1 MDSLI
6 GMLRGIGGKAA
17 GGDGAGA
24 LLPTVPAGRNFY
36 AEIEP
41 PPADAAA
48 ADAAAAGAAAS
59 GAASAGAPAR
69 GAAPAHLDGSA
80 FVPGQCYFSVRLVE
94 MRLCEAGN
102 YLSQFLPLCTFFLR
116 YGAAGAKR
124 EIPYIVGYDLI
135 QQALGAAAPEAGA
148 RRVAFRDVYVARNV
162 PYASDGLEMYAAL
175 CRFADSSLCRG
186 ILDFVSTAVTV
197 LGGPAGGAIV
207 KTGES
212 LLTPLAKLFGTD
224 GVSVRFGVFDGDALR
239 RSGYRVLAGA
249 DSQDRLAGLQLIDGV
264 LHRQQG
270 AGKPEPVNDVDY
282 LVLAFEQRSTLGADM
297 FAAAT
302 ALPFHH
308 LWKDVSTA
316 LIGNNPAAATAAYQ
330 SLLIAVAES
339 PQLID
344 SDRFALLTAYA
355 AQRGAWEAASAQTG
369 LRTRGAGK
377 SLATAMTDRVN
388 ARGKADPVSELLK
401 AARKQITPPPAAAG
415 QAREAQAALEDTAVA
430 QAVSNVV
437 EALGAKD
444 GVTAPAAAPQALSR
458 ATRELLAIMLSDVP

>member
-1 MDSLI
+1 MDGLF
-6 GMLRGIGGKAA
+6 GMLRGIGNKAA

-41 PPADAAA
+41 PGGTPAL
-48 ADAAAAGAAAS
+48 AAGLT
-59 GAASAGAPAR
+59 GA
-69 GAAPAHLDGSA
+69 A

-94 MRLCEAGN
+94 MRLCDAGN

-116 YGAAGAKR
+116 YGADGARR

-135 QQALGAAAPEAGA
+135 QQALGAAAPDAGA

-175 CRFADSSLCRG
+175 CRFADSSLSRG
-186 ILDFVSTAVTV
+186 ILDFVSTAVTM
-197 LGGPAGGAIV
+197 LGGPVGGAIV

-224 GVSVRFGVFDGDALR
+224 GVSVRFGVYDGDALR

-249 DSQDRLAGLQLIDGV
+249 DSQDKLSGLQLIDGV
-264 LHRQQG
+264 LHRQNA

-282 LVLAFEQRSTLGADM
+282 LVLAFEQRATLGADM

-302 ALPFHH
+302 TLPFHH
-308 LWKDVSTA
+308 LWKDVSKG
-316 LIGNNPAAATAAYQ
+316 LIGNDATAASAAYQ

-339 PQLID
+339 PLLID
-344 SDRFALLTAYA
+344 ADRFALLTAYA
-355 AQRGAWEAASAQTG
+355 AQRGAWEAASERSG
-369 LRTRGAGK
+369 LRTRSGGK

-388 ARGKADPVSELLK
+388 ARGKADPVAELLK
-401 AARKQITPPPAAAG
+401 AAKKHITPPPVQTEGTGPAPKV
-415 QAREAQAALEDTAVA
+415 LDDDAVA
-430 QAVSNVV
+430 QTVSSLTKT
-437 EALGAKD
+437 LGEK
-444 GVTAPAAAPQALSR
+444 GGAPAPGVLSR
-458 ATRELLAIMLSDVP
+458 ATRDLLSIMLSDPA

>member
-41 PPADAAA
+41 AAGGAPAAA
-48 ADAAAAGAAAS
+48 APAAAASAA
-59 GAASAGAPAR
+59 G
-69 GAAPAHLDGSA
+69 LDGAA

-148 RRVAFRDVYVARNV
+148 RRVGFRDVYVARNV

-186 ILDFVSTAVTV
+186 ILDFVSTAVTM
-197 LGGPAGGAIV
+197 LGGPAGGVIV

-224 GVSVRFGVFDGDALR
+224 GVSVRFGIFDGDALR

-249 DSQDRLAGLQLIDGV
+249 DSQDKLSGLHLIDGV
-264 LHRQQG
+264 LHRQNG

-282 LVLAFEQRSTLGADM
+282 LVLAFEQRATLGADM

-308 LWKDVSTA
+308 LWKDVSMA
-316 LIGNNPAAATAAYQ
+316 LIGNNPAAASAAYQ

-355 AQRGAWEAASAQTG
+355 AQRSAWEAASAQTG
-369 LRTRGAGK
+369 LRTRGGGK
-377 SLATAMTDRVN
+377 GLATAMTDRVN

-401 AARKQITPPPAAAG
+401 AARKQIAPPPAPTG
-415 QAREAQAALEDTAVA
+415 QAKSAQDALDDSAVA
-430 QAVSNVV
+430 QAVSELV
-437 EALGAKD
+437 EALGTKN
-444 GVTAPAAAPQALSR
+444 GSPGPAAAPQALSR
-458 ATRELLAIMLSDVP
+458 ATRELLSIMLNDAA

>member
-17 GGDGAGA
+17 TGDGAGA

-41 PPADAAA
+41 PGASPAL
-48 ADAAAAGAAAS
+48 AAG
-59 GAASAGAPAR
+59 
-69 GAAPAHLDGSA
+69 LDGAA
-80 FVPGQCYFSVRLVE
+80 FVPGQCYFSLRLVE
-94 MRLCEAGN
+94 MRLCDASN

-116 YGAAGAKR
+116 YGADGARR

-135 QQALGAAAPEAGA
+135 QQALGAAAPQAGA
-148 RRVAFRDVYVARNV
+148 SRVAFRDVYVARNV

-175 CRFADSSLCRG
+175 CRFADSSLSRG
-186 ILDFVSTAVTV
+186 ILDFVSTAVTM
-197 LGGPAGGAIV
+197 LGGPVGGAIV

-224 GVSVRFGVFDGDALR
+224 GVSVRFGVYDGDALR

-249 DSQDRLAGLQLIDGV
+249 DSQDRLSGLQLVDGV
-264 LHRQQG
+264 LHRQKDG
-270 AGKPEPVNDVDY
+270 GKPEPVNDVDY
-282 LVLAFEQRSTLGADM
+282 LVLAFEQRTTLGADM

-308 LWKDVSTA
+308 LWKDVSKA
-316 LIGNNPAAATAAYQ
+316 LIGNDATAASAAYQ

-339 PQLID
+339 PMLID
-344 SDRFALLTAYA
+344 ADRFALLTAYA
-355 AQRGAWEAASAQTG
+355 AQRGAWEAASERSG
-369 LRTRGAGK
+369 LRTRSGGK

-388 ARGKADPVSELLK
+388 ARGKADPVADLLK
-401 AARKQITPPPAAAG
+401 AAKKHITPPPGPAG
-415 QAREAQAALEDTAVA
+415 PAQAALEDAAVA
-430 QAVSNVV
+430 RTVSDL
-437 EALGAKD
+437 ARTLGEK
-444 GVTAPAAAPQALSR
+444 GSAPPPGALSR
-458 ATRELLAIMLSDVP
+458 ATRELLSVMLSDPA

>member
-1 MDSLI
+1 MDGLF

-36 AEIEP
+36 AQIEP
-41 PPADAAA
+41 PAGNPAL
-48 ADAAAAGAAAS
+48 AAG
-59 GAASAGAPAR
+59 
-69 GAAPAHLDGSA
+69 LDGAA

-116 YGAAGAKR
+116 YGADGVRR

-135 QQALGAAAPEAGA
+135 QQALGAAAPDAGA

-175 CRFADSSLCRG
+175 CRFADSSLSRG
-186 ILDFVSTAVTV
+186 ILDFVSTAVTM
-197 LGGPAGGAIV
+197 LGGPVGGAIV

-224 GVSVRFGVFDGDALR
+224 GVSVRFGVYDGDALR

-249 DSQDRLAGLQLIDGV
+249 DSQDKLAGLQLVDGV

-282 LVLAFEQRSTLGADM
+282 LVLAFEQRATLGTDM

-302 ALPFHH
+302 TLPFHH
-308 LWKDVSTA
+308 LWKDVSKA
-316 LIGNNPAAATAAYQ
+316 LIGNDATAASAAYQ

-339 PQLID
+339 PLLID
-344 SDRFALLTAYA
+344 ADRFALLTAYA
-355 AQRGAWEAASAQTG
+355 AQRGAWEAASERSG
-369 LRTRGAGK
+369 LRTRGGGK

-388 ARGKADPVSELLK
+388 ARGKTDPVADLLK
-401 AARKQITPPPAAAG
+401 AARKHITPAPVPAAGAG
-415 QAREAQAALEDTAVA
+415 PAPTMLDDEAVA
-430 QAVSNVV
+430 QTVSRLTTT
-437 EALGAKD
+437 LGEK
-444 GVTAPAAAPQALSR
+444 GEAPASRDLSR
-458 ATRELLAIMLSDVP
+458 ATRELLSIMLSDPA

>member
-1 MDSLI
+1 MDGLF

-41 PPADAAA
+41 PGGTPAL
-48 ADAAAAGAAAS
+48 AAGLD
-59 GAASAGAPAR
+59 GAAF
-69 GAAPAHLDGSA
+69 L
-80 FVPGQCYFSVRLVE
+80 PGQCYFSVRLVE
-94 MRLCEAGN
+94 MRLCDAGN

-116 YGAAGAKR
+116 YGADGTRR

-135 QQALGAAAPEAGA
+135 QQALGAAAPDAGA

-175 CRFADSSLCRG
+175 CRFADSSLSRG
-186 ILDFVSTAVTV
+186 ILDFVSTAVTM
-197 LGGPAGGAIV
+197 LGGPVGGAIV

-224 GVSVRFGVFDGDALR
+224 GVSVRFGVYDGDALR

-249 DSQDRLAGLQLIDGV
+249 DSQDKLSGLQLVDGV
-264 LHRQQG
+264 LHRQSA

-282 LVLAFEQRSTLGADM
+282 LVLAFEQRATLGADM

-302 ALPFHH
+302 TLPFHH
-308 LWKDVSTA
+308 LWKDVSKA
-316 LIGNNPAAATAAYQ
+316 LIGNDATAASAAYQ

-339 PQLID
+339 PLLID
-344 SDRFALLTAYA
+344 ADRFALLTAYA
-355 AQRGAWEAASAQTG
+355 AQRGAWEAASDRSG
-369 LRTRGAGK
+369 LRTRSGGK

-388 ARGKADPVSELLK
+388 ARGKADPVAELLK
-401 AARKQITPPPAAAG
+401 AAKKHITPPPVAADGTGPAPTV
-415 QAREAQAALEDTAVA
+415 LDDDAVA
-430 QAVSNVV
+430 QTVSNLTKT
-437 EALGAKD
+437 LGEK
-444 GVTAPAAAPQALSR
+444 GGTPAPGALSR
-458 ATRELLAIMLSDVP
+458 ASRELLSIMLSDPA

>member
-17 GGDGAGA
+17 SGDGAGA

-41 PPADAAA
+41 PAGNAHAL
-48 ADAAAAGAAAS
+48 AAG
-59 GAASAGAPAR
+59 
-69 GAAPAHLDGSA
+69 LDGAA

-102 YLSQFLPLCTFFLR
+102 YLSRFLPLCTFFLR
-116 YGAAGAKR
+116 YGADGSQR

-135 QQALGAAAPEAGA
+135 QRALGAAAPEAGA
-148 RRVAFRDVYVARNV
+148 SRVAFRDVYVARNV

-175 CRFADSSLCRG
+175 CRFADSSLSRG
-186 ILDFVSTAVTV
+186 ILDFVSTAVTM
-197 LGGPAGGAIV
+197 LGGPVGGAIV

-249 DSQDRLAGLQLIDGV
+249 DSQDKLAGLQLIDGV
-264 LHRQQG
+264 LHRQNG

-282 LVLAFEQRSTLGADM
+282 LVLAFEQRATLGADM

-308 LWKDVSTA
+308 LWKDVSKA
-316 LIGNNPAAATAAYQ
+316 LIGNDAAAASAAYQ

-344 SDRFALLTAYA
+344 ADRFALLTAYA
-355 AQRGAWEAASAQTG
+355 AQRGAWEAASEQAG
-369 LRTRGAGK
+369 LRTRGGST
-377 SLATAMTDRVN
+377 SLVTAVTNRVN
-388 ARGKADPVSELLK
+388 ARGAADPVAELLK
-401 AARKQITPPPAAAG
+401 TARKQIARKPEPDG
-415 QAREAQAALEDTAVA
+415 QAKPAEPAQAALEDTAVA
-430 QAVSNVV
+430 QTVSSVV
-437 EALGAKD
+437 EALGAK
-444 GVTAPAAAPQALSR
+444 GGGAAPVAPPQVLSR
-458 ATRELLAIMLSDVP
+458 ATRELLSLMLLEPK

>member
-1 MDSLI
+1 MDGLF

-36 AEIEP
+36 AQIEP
-41 PPADAAA
+41 PAGNPAV
-48 ADAAAAGAAAS
+48 AAG
-59 GAASAGAPAR
+59 
-69 GAAPAHLDGSA
+69 LDGAA

-116 YGAAGAKR
+116 YGADGARR

-135 QQALGAAAPEAGA
+135 QQALGAAAPDAGA

-175 CRFADSSLCRG
+175 CRFADSSLSRG
-186 ILDFVSTAVTV
+186 ILDFVSTAVTM
-197 LGGPAGGAIV
+197 LGGPVGGAIV

-224 GVSVRFGVFDGDALR
+224 GVSVRFGVYDGDALR

-249 DSQDRLAGLQLIDGV
+249 DSQDKLAGLQLVDGV

-282 LVLAFEQRSTLGADM
+282 LVLAFEQRATLGTDM

-302 ALPFHH
+302 TLPFHH
-308 LWKDVSTA
+308 LWKDVSKA
-316 LIGNNPAAATAAYQ
+316 LIGNDATAASAAYQ

-339 PQLID
+339 PLLID
-344 SDRFALLTAYA
+344 ADRFALLTAYA
-355 AQRGAWEAASAQTG
+355 AQRGAWEAASERSG
-369 LRTRGAGK
+369 LRTRGGGK

-388 ARGKADPVSELLK
+388 ARGKTDPVADLLK
-401 AARKQITPPPAAAG
+401 AARKHITPPPVAAADAG
-415 QAREAQAALEDTAVA
+415 PAPTVLDDDAVA
-430 QAVSNVV
+430 QTVSSLTKT
-437 EALGAKD
+437 LGEK
-444 GVTAPAAAPQALSR
+444 GEAPAPRDLSR
-458 ATRELLAIMLSDVP
+458 ATRELLSIMLSDPA

>member
-1 MDSLI
+1 MDGLF

-36 AEIEP
+36 AQIEP
-41 PPADAAA
+41 PAGNPAL
-48 ADAAAAGAAAS
+48 AAG
-59 GAASAGAPAR
+59 
-69 GAAPAHLDGSA
+69 LDGAA

-116 YGAAGAKR
+116 YGADGVRR

-135 QQALGAAAPEAGA
+135 QQALGAAAPDAGA

-175 CRFADSSLCRG
+175 CRFADSSLSRG
-186 ILDFVSTAVTV
+186 ILDFVSTAVTM
-197 LGGPAGGAIV
+197 LGGPVGGAIV

-224 GVSVRFGVFDGDALR
+224 GVSVRFGVYDGDALR

-249 DSQDRLAGLQLIDGV
+249 DSQDKLAGLQLVDGV

-282 LVLAFEQRSTLGADM
+282 LVLAFEQRATLGTDM

-302 ALPFHH
+302 TLPFHH

-316 LIGNNPAAATAAYQ
+316 LIGNDATAASAAYQ

-339 PQLID
+339 PLLID
-344 SDRFALLTAYA
+344 ADRFALLTAYA
-355 AQRGAWEAASAQTG
+355 AQRGAWEAASERSG
-369 LRTRGAGK
+369 LRTRGGGK

-388 ARGKADPVSELLK
+388 ARGKTDPVADLLK
-401 AARKQITPPPAAAG
+401 AARKHITPPPVPAAG
-415 QAREAQAALEDTAVA
+415 AGPAPTMLDDQAVA
-430 QAVSNVV
+430 QTVSSLTTT
-437 EALGAKD
+437 LGEK
-444 GVTAPAAAPQALSR
+444 GEAPAPRDLSR
-458 ATRELLAIMLSDVP
+458 ATRELLSIMLGDPA